1 MSKAVKFDPP
11 KGITELDEVFEVL
24 KTVGDRDEDNVLSIW
39 REHQLRVIPAVTSGE
54 LEKKFDILED
64 WVGPGN
70 KALTEADCL
79 QVYAW
84 VRSIRKDAVAM
95 LEGAKS

>member
-11 KGITELDEVFEVL
+11 KGITEVDEVFEVL
-24 KTVGDRDEDNVLSIW
+24 NVLSIW

-70 KALTEADCL
+70 KGLTEADCL